1 MGDDKLEQ
9 LILMPRRGFRAR
21 ELRLSVHAAPFL
33 ESLHALARDKLLL
46 PKGSILPFAC
56 RILDSI
62 RGDGPK
68 LVELSRGDIPALR
81 AAYPG
86 LDLVPLV
93 YYAPAAAPRPT
104 AAAPS
109 AVAIRAPAANVISI
123 RIVDAAT
130 HQGVAGAEISAFT
143 NFATRDGETIYS
155 AADGR
160 AQFSLLGAGPVAL
173 ERFYVFPPLAGYWG
187 HFKSNFLLTDGLT
200 IALQPI
206 DMTKSDSLRH
216 FYGNSAPTAGAGVKV
231 GIIDGGVGPHDDIV
245 CEGDVDN
252 GAGHG
257 THVAGIIAGR
267 GSAPTGI
274 RGLAP
279 GVDLRSYR
287 VFGVFGGLASNFTM
301 SKAIDTAVRDH
312 KCDLINMSMFLN
324 DAADDPAV
332 RGALEDA
339 REAGT
344 LPIRLREM
352 LSVNRSHTRRA
363 MRCASQCQRSV
374 APILFRPIQLR
385 RPMWLL
391 RSATTRRTTLR
402 LSRIPESEIDVA
414 APGAG
419 VVSTVPGGYGVMSGT
434 SMACPAV
441 TGIAARLLAGNAE
454 VLQMSRGPERS
465 ARMAQLVMSAASSLG
480 FAAEL
485 QGAGLPSPQGEA

>member
-56 RILDSI
+56 RILNSI

-109 AVAIRAPAANVISI
+109 AVAIPAPAANVISI

-187 HFKSNFLLTDGLT
+187 HFKYNFLLTDGLT

-257 THVAGIIAGR
+257 THVAEIIAGR

-344 LPIRLREM
+344 LPIAAAGNAFRQPVAYPARDAMCIAVSALGRADTFPTD
-352 LSVNRSHTRRA
+352 SVEA
-363 MRCASQCQRSV
+363 ADVV
-374 APILFRPIQLR
+374 APFGHDPKNYIAAF
-385 RPMWLL
+385 
-391 RSATTRRTTLR
+391 SN
-402 LSRIPESEIDVA
+402 SGVEIDVA